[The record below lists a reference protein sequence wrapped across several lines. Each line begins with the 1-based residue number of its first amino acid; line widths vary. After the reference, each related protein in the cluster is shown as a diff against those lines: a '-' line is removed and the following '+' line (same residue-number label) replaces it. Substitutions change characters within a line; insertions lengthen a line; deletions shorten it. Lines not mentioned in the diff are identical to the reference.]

1 MIIKAKWPF
10 AVLILAGIVLMFLA
24 GYDIVL
30 NKGYFQHIVAAYL
43 VLIIL
48 AILLI
53 VIPALTAP
61 KPKELFEKVEEFK
74 PEEFEEKISHF
85 KCPVCN
91 AHFALEEKKFQQNH
105 LFKITCPACG
115 VIGRISLNPKTV
127 EEKIPKTK
135 SKPLDFKC
143 NNCQE
148 EISIWLEGNK
158 KILDDTKIFS
168 CPNCGA
174 ENTLERIQ

>member
-53 VIPALTAP
+53 VIPALTTP

-74 PEEFEEKISHF
+74 PEE
-85 KCPVCN
+85 
-91 AHFALEEKKFQQNH
+91 
-105 LFKITCPACG
+105 
-115 VIGRISLNPKTV
+115 V
-127 EEKIPKTK
+127 EGK
-135 SKPLDFKC
+135 
-143 NNCQE
+143 N
-148 EISIWLEGNK
+148 
-158 KILDDTKIFS
+158 
-168 CPNCGA
+168 
-174 ENTLERIQ
+174 